1 MDLVALRINSDE
13 AKRGDFSR
21 FGIQLPCVCIEDTTP
36 LLEIHSLFYFYKIS
50 WQYHMPRKKATPLSF
65 PAGQSG
71 DTVNSSPC
79 PTLAHRLSLLSPV
92 LAFHQCPH
100 HGFISIPGLVASPFP
115 CPFLQ
120 ALPPLTNSYSLT
132 PLFHSPP
139 LKRPDESKS

>member
-1 MDLVALRINSDE
+1 MKPSGETSAALESSCLVSVLRTLPLS
-13 AKRGDFSR
+13 SR
-21 FGIQLPCVCIEDTTP
+21 STL
-36 LLEIHSLFYFYKIS
+36 LFYFYKIS

-120 ALPPLTNSYSLT
+120 ALPPLTNSYLLT